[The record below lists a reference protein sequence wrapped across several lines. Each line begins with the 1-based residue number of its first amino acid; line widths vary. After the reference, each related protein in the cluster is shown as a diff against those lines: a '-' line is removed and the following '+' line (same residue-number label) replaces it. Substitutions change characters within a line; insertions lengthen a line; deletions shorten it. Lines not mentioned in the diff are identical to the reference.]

1 MNIKES
7 NNVIFCFK
15 LINIIC
21 SSDIKYIET
30 SLLNILELTKISF
43 PLKTTDPRTK
53 EVTNNPLPIKLQIEK
68 EIPVASSEATKEEM
82 TSGAPFPKANNVAAA
97 MFWLILKYSTIFAI
111 EVLKNISLVEEIKK
125 NNMIKNI
132 MIVIDENRYEPL
144 K

>member
-1 MNIKES
+1 MVIFFLKPIKIIWNKDNKYNIK
-7 NNVIFCFK
+7 
-15 LINIIC
+15 
-21 SSDIKYIET
+21 
-30 SLLNILELTKISF
+30 SLLNIFELTKISF

-111 EVLKNISLVEEIKK
+111 EVLKKISLVEEIKK

>member
-1 MNIKES
+1 
-7 NNVIFCFK
+7 
-15 LINIIC
+15 
-21 SSDIKYIET
+21 
-30 SLLNILELTKISF
+30 
-43 PLKTTDPRTK
+43 
-53 EVTNNPLPIKLQIEK
+53 
-68 EIPVASSEATKEEM
+68 M

>member
-1 MNIKES
+1 
-7 NNVIFCFK
+7 
-15 LINIIC
+15 
-21 SSDIKYIET
+21 
-30 SLLNILELTKISF
+30 
-43 PLKTTDPRTK
+43 
-53 EVTNNPLPIKLQIEK
+53 
-68 EIPVASSEATKEEM
+68 M
-82 TSGAPFPKANNVAAA
+82 TSGAPFPKANYVAAA